1 MRLVGIVIRQEE
13 IIPML
18 LDACPGFR
26 PVWEEHVTCRH
37 GGSAGLYNDLTEF
50 VFYLIEAYEKGQTSV
65 LTAAF
70 NVLERLLVD
79 GDSSV
84 RENAASHESYTAK
97 VFIPYLKP
105 ESLREWNAID
115 QGWEDLMRRN
125 HPS

>member
-1 MRLVGIVIRQEE
+1 
-13 IIPML
+13 ML
-18 LDACPGFR
+18 LDACPGFQ
-26 PVWEEHVTCRH
+26 PVWEEHVDYWH
-37 GGSAGLYNDLTEF
+37 GEPAGLYNDLAEF

-70 NVLERLLVD
+70 CVIERLLVD

-84 RENAASHESYTAK
+84 REYSALGFIETLQNAASHESYTAR